1 MANETT
7 LKVKASPDGKSCVVE
22 IVEEEAKTGD
32 RIDQKAAQMIVQMD
46 EMLRNPEFLQRLG
59 AMSQQMQMLSGQ
71 QMRFNQPQM
80 PFGAMPMNPGFPGG
94 GMNWNGGM
102 GGHGSSY

>member
-32 RIDQKAAQMIVQMD
+32 RIDQKAARVIVKMD
-46 EMLRNPEFLQRLG
+46 EMLRNPEFMQRLE
-59 AMSQQMQMLSGQ
+59 AMQQQMQAYSGQ
-71 QMRFNQPQM
+71 AMRFNQPM
-80 PFGAMPMNPGFPGG
+80 PYGTMPMNPGFPGG

-102 GGHGSSY
+102 GGGSMY